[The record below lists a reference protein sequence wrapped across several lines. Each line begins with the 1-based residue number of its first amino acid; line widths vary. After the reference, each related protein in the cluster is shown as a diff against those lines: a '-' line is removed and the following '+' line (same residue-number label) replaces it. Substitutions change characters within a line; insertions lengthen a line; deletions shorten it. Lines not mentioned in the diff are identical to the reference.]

1 MMNSNTLNIIT
12 SKQVCTKFYLFIIV
26 LSFLSREVYSEWN
39 TRDYMKREHSLLKP
53 YQGSGITVP
62 NWDFMGSTLVT
73 DKYVRL
79 TPDLQSTS
87 GSIWNS
93 LPCYVNNWELQVQF
107 KIHGKGK
114 DSLHGDGMAIWY
126 TRERMKHGP
135 VFGNKDLFE
144 GLAVIIDTYSN
155 HNGEHNHQ
163 HPYISSMVNNGS
175 LQYDHDRDGTHTELA
190 GCEVKVRNLPTE
202 THVLIRYTGNTLTVM
217 TDLEDKAVWKPCF
230 SVGGVELPTGYYFGF
245 SAATGDLSD
254 NHEILAVRLYEVDS
268 DDPNE
273 ALKDRSN
280 IIPNAKVFSPPR
292 EHIEDTKSQSWS
304 GLKIFFIV
312 LFVIILIAALIVGGV
327 WYWEYQQTQSHKTFY

>member
-1 MMNSNTLNIIT
+1 MMLFDKIIL
-12 SKQVCTKFYLFIIV
+12 KNNFTKFTVFLIIF
-26 LSFLSREVYSEWN
+26 SFLTCEAYSEWN

-62 NWDFMGSTLVT
+62 NWDFMGSTIVT
-73 DKYVRL
+73 DRYVRL
-79 TPDLQSTS
+79 TPDLQSKS
-87 GSIWNS
+87 GAIWNS
-93 LPCYVNNWELQVQF
+93 VPCYINNWELQVQF

-114 DSLHGDGMAIWY
+114 ESLHGDGMAIWY

-135 VFGNKDLFE
+135 VFGNKDFFA

-163 HPYISSMVNNGS
+163 HPYISSMINNGS
-175 LQYDHDRDGTHTELA
+175 LHYDHDRDGTHTELA
-190 GCEVKVRNLPTE
+190 GCEVKARNLPTE
-202 THVLIRYTGNTLTVM
+202 THILIRYTGNTLSVM

-230 SVGGVELPTGYYFGF
+230 SVEGVELPTGYYFGF

-268 DDPNE
+268 DDPNA
-273 ALKDRSN
+273 ALIDRSN
-280 IIPNAKVFSPPR
+280 IIPSAKQFSPPR
-292 EHIEDTKSQSWS
+292 EHIEDTQGQSWS

-312 LFVIILIAALIVGGV
+312 LLVIILIAASIVCVV

>member
-1 MMNSNTLNIIT
+1 MSHLFKICSNNLN
-12 SKQVCTKFYLFIIV
+12 TKFNVFII
-26 LSFLSREVYSEWN
+26 LFSFLNREVFSKWN

-62 NWDFMGSTLVT
+62 NWDFMGSTIVT
-73 DKYVRL
+73 DKYIRL
-79 TPDLQSTS
+79 TPDLQSKS

-93 LPCYVNNWELQVQF
+93 IPCYVNNWELQVQF
-107 KIHGKGK
+107 KVHGKGK
-114 DSLHGDGMAIWY
+114 ESLHGDGMAIWY
-126 TRERMKHGP
+126 TRERMKQGP
-135 VFGNKDLFE
+135 VFGSKDLFE

-163 HPYISSMVNNGS
+163 HPYISSMINNGS
-175 LQYDHDRDGTHTELA
+175 LHYDHDRDGTHTELA
-190 GCEVKVRNLPTE
+190 GCEVKVRNLQTE
-202 THVLIRYTGNTLTVM
+202 AHLLIRYTGNTLTVM
-217 TDLEDKAVWKPCF
+217 TDLDDKAVWKPCF
-230 SVGGVELPTGYYFGF
+230 NVDGVELPTGYYFGF

-254 NHEILAVRLYEVDS
+254 NHEIIAVRLYEVDS
-268 DDPNE
+268 DDPKE

-280 IIPNAKVFSPPR
+280 IIPSATKFSPPR

>member
-1 MMNSNTLNIIT
+1 MTNSNTQNIINP
-12 SKQVCTKFYLFIIV
+12 KKVCTKFYLFMIV
-26 LSFLSREVYSEWN
+26 FSFLSTEVYSEWN

-62 NWDFMGSTLVT
+62 NWDFMGSTIVT

-79 TPDLQSTS
+79 TPDLQSKS

-93 LPCYVNNWELQVQF
+93 LPCYINNWELQVQF

-163 HPYISSMVNNGS
+163 HPYISSMINNGS

-230 SVGGVELPTGYYFGF
+230 SVDGVELPTGYYFGF

-280 IIPNAKVFSPPR
+280 IIPNAKIFSPPR
-292 EHIEDTKSQSWS
+292 EHIEDTKSPSWS

>member
-1 MMNSNTLNIIT
+1 MMNSYINNIIN
-12 SKQVCTKFYLFIIV
+12 SKTVVTKIYIFTFV
-26 LSFLSREVYSEWN
+26 FSFLCREVYSEWN
-39 TRDYMKREHSLLKP
+39 TRDYMKRDHSLLKP

-62 NWDFMGSTLVT
+62 NWDFMGSTIVT

-79 TPDLQSTS
+79 TPDLQSKS

-93 LPCYVNNWELQVQF
+93 IPCYVNNWELQVQF

-114 DSLHGDGMAIWY
+114 ESLHGDGMAIWY

-163 HPYISSMVNNGS
+163 HPYISSMINNGS
-175 LQYDHDRDGTHTELA
+175 LHYDHDRDGTHTELA

-230 SVGGVELPTGYYFGF
+230 SVDGVELPTGYYFGF

-280 IIPNAKVFSPPR
+280 IIPSAKVFSPQR